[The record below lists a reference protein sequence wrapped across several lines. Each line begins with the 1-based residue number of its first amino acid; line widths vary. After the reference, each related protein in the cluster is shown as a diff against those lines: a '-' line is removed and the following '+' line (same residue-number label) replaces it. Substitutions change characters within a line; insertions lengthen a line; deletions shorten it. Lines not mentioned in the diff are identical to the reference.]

1 MPPIQHL
8 GPIQGNNGAA
18 DGSQQL
24 ANTGAN
30 NNNVGLNQQFET
42 LNTEVDRIRGDQQ
55 GVQSIEDDHNAS
67 AASAALSS
75 SNEEDAIRR
84 YQIEQDK
91 QEGVNEDSLG
101 SSRLL
106 RQEAQMLLK
115 LAERASSESVANM
128 LKQEAKRKEEEAD
141 REEQKAMLAGVQAE
155 EAGGE
160 VDFHKNRKSEAD
172 KTLGNATRLAST
184 SNRQSYNLGNQASS
198 TNLRALGS
206 VSSASS
212 TGSSSSSTLGRVSS
226 SSSSGGTTSTGSSN
240 SASLGRASTTS
251 SSGGTTLGSASGNTL
266 GRINLGAYSYY
277 GAQGTNWSDYYS
289 GAWAGYVDAAVALLR
304 AIALVSYNGILGH
317 VNPITQIAKNLTN
330 KGLSE
335 QATAYLEA
343 AMVDT
348 AIAGTPANQQII
360 LRKAQ
365 SNTIH
370 GEAETNIAYWKEVLA
385 ENKQLNKATQDLA
398 KMA

>member
-1 MPPIQHL
+1 MPPLQHL
-8 GPIQGNNGAA
+8 GPIQRNNNAA

-24 ANTGAN
+24 ANLPSN
-30 NNNVGLNQQFET
+30 NNNVGLNEQFQS

-55 GVQSIEDDHNAS
+55 GVQKIGDDHNMA
-67 AASAALSS
+67 AASAATSS
-75 SNEEDAIRR
+75 LNEEDAVRR
-84 YQIEQDK
+84 YQIKQDES
-91 QEGVNEDSLG
+91 EGQNEDSLAG
-101 SSRLL
+101 ARLL
-106 RQEAQMLLK
+106 KQESQMLLK

-128 LKQEAKRKEEEAD
+128 LKQEAKRKEEEAQ
-141 REEQKAMLAGVQAE
+141 REEDKAMIAGVDAE
-155 EAGGE
+155 EAGDQ
-160 VDFHKNRKSEAD
+160 VDFHTNKKKESD
-172 KTLGNATRLAST
+172 KTLGNVTRSASASKRT
-184 SNRQSYNLGNQASS
+184 AYNLGNQASGL
-198 TNLRALGS
+198 NLRALGS

-212 TGSSSSSTLGRVSS
+212 TGSGSSATLGRVSS
-226 SSSSGGTTSTGSSN
+226 SSSSGGTT
-240 SASLGRASTTS
+240 LGK
-251 SSGGTTLGSASGNTL
+251 ASGNTL
-266 GRINLGAYSYY
+266 GRINLGANSYY

-289 GAWAGYVDAAVALLR
+289 GAWAHYVDAAVALLR

-335 QATAYLEA
+335 QATTYLEA

-348 AIAGTPANQQII
+348 VIAGTPANQQII

-370 GEAETNIAYWKEVLA
+370 GEAETNIAYWKEVLN
-385 ENKQLNKATQDLA
+385 ENKQLGKATQDLA

>member
-1 MPPIQHL
+1 MPPLQHL
-8 GPIQGNNGAA
+8 GPIRGNNNAGENN
-18 DGSQQL
+18 QQVL
-24 ANTGAN
+24 NLPQS
-30 NNNVGLNQQFET
+30 NNNVGVNEQFQA
-42 LNTEVDRIRGDQQ
+42 LNTEVGRLRDDQQ
-55 GVQSIEDDHNAS
+55 GVQKIGDDHNMA
-67 AASAALSS
+67 AASAATSS
-75 SNEEDAIRR
+75 LNEEDAVRR
-84 YQIEQDK
+84 YQIKQDES
-91 QEGVNEDSLG
+91 EGQNEDSLA

-128 LKQEAKRKEEEAD
+128 LKQEAKRKEEEAQ
-141 REEQKAMLAGVQAE
+141 REEDKAMLAGVDAE
-155 EAGGE
+155 EAGDQ
-160 VDFHKNRKSEAD
+160 VDFHTNKKKESD
-172 KTLGNATRLAST
+172 KTLGNVTRSASA
-184 SNRQSYNLGNQASS
+184 SHRQAYNLGNQAS
-198 TNLRALGS
+198 TLNLRALGS
-206 VSSASS
+206 VSSVSS
-212 TGSSSSSTLGRVSS
+212 TGSSSSANLGRVSS
-226 SSSSGGTTSTGSSN
+226 SSSSGGTT
-240 SASLGRASTTS
+240 LGRAS
-251 SSGGTTLGSASGNTL
+251 GNTLGSTSGNTL

-304 AIALVSYNGILGH
+304 AIALVSFNGVLGH

-335 QATAYLEA
+335 QATTYLEA

-385 ENKQLNKATQDLA
+385 GNKQLNKETQDLA
-398 KMA
+398 KRA